1 MKKVNILLSAF
12 NGEKYI
18 EEQIKSILAQKDV
31 KIHLIIRDDGS
42 TDNTVKIIKSIQK
55 ENGNRID
62 LIEGENVGC
71 PKSFYLLLCARD
83 KNSDYYAF
91 SDQDDVWMSEK
102 LIAAIKKL
110 ECENEK
116 WLYSSA
122 LILTDKNLKR
132 ISFRN
137 QKNVRQTL
145 KSFFIRT
152 RLAGCTMVFKPEL
165 AEIAGNVQV
174 SKVENVSLPDHDAFL
189 CMISLASGKK
199 IIIDDHAY
207 ILHRRLENS
216 VTAGRGIKKRILVE
230 YNRIFRRKDSY
241 SNAASMILK
250 RSDEIQINADN
261 ISFLKNVMC
270 SNKNR
275 RARIYLFFDKEFS
288 CGIIGADALIRIKIM
303 HRTY

>member
-18 EEQIKSILAQKDV
+18 EEQIRSILAQKDV

-42 TDNTVKIIKSIQK
+42 TDNTVKIIRSIQK

-62 LIEGENVGC
+62 LIEGENVGYR
-71 PKSFYLLLCARD
+71 KSFYLLLCARD

-102 LIAAIKKL
+102 LIVAIKKL

-122 LILTDKNLKR
+122 LILTDKNLRK
-132 ISFRN
+132 ISFRS

-152 RLAGCTMVFKPEL
+152 RLSGCTMVFKPEL
-165 AEIAGNVQV
+165 AEIAGNIQI
-174 SKVENVSLPDHDAFL
+174 SSVENVSLPDHDAFL

-207 ILHRRLENS
+207 IFHRRLENS
-216 VTAGRGIKKRILVE
+216 VTAGKKKKKRVLVE
-230 YNRIFRRKDSY
+230 YNRIFKRKNSY
-241 SNAASMILK
+241 TNAASMLLK
-250 RSDEIQINADN
+250 KKDEIQINADN
-261 ISFLKNVMC
+261 ISFLKNVMW

-275 RARIYLFFDKEFS
+275 KARVCLFFDKEFS
-288 CGIIGADALIRIKIM
+288 SGIFGADALIRIKIM
-303 HRTY
+303 HRIY